1 MKIIIAGGG
10 TAGWMTAMYLY
21 TLNRFEIILID
32 KESPDRI
39 GVGEATVLDFLPFM
53 ESCKLDVFEVLRE
66 TTGTLKSGIMFPGW
80 KKSNSEI
87 WHPFFTCV
95 NYYGTNIYD
104 AWSNR
109 QDKPFSKSSLPMLEN
124 SLANKVDR
132 DNLNNYA
139 AHIDC
144 LKLVKYL
151 KNKLQSKITM
161 MDSDIVDVIRK
172 DNVVEKIILENG
184 NSLSANLYIDCTGFK
199 SLLKPQKRVDISD
212 RLFCNTAVAGHVP
225 YQDPSKEAMPY
236 VISQAVDHGWIWKI
250 PVQDRYGS
258 GLVFN
263 KDITPIDEAKKFFV
277 KHWNDRISVENL
289 KVIDWTPY
297 YCKNIWEEN
306 VVSIGL
312 SGGFIEPLESTGL
325 SLMIKGIRHLSNK
338 IYYGYYTQ
346 FDIELYN
353 KQMISI
359 YEDAIDFVSM
369 HYADTERN
377 EPFWKYV
384 RSKWKSSDRMEHYK
398 ALLASDELLS
408 EIEDHIQDSRM
419 FSATNWWLW
428 LIQLGYPVG
437 ERKLSNEID
446 HIFDL
451 FSKAEQERTERSI
464 PNIEMIE
471 YIKGYQR

>member
-80 KKSNSEI
+80 KNINNEV

-95 NYYGTNIYD
+95 TYYGTNIYD

-109 QDKPFSKSSLPMLEN
+109 QDKSFAESSLPMLEN

-132 DNLNNYA
+132 ENLHVYA
-139 AHIDC
+139 VHIDC
-144 LKLVKYL
+144 LKLVNYL
-151 KNKLQSKITM
+151 KKKLTNRISMI
-161 MDSDIVDVIRK
+161 DSDIVDVVK
-172 DNVVEKIILENG
+172 NNNEVEKLILSNG
-184 NSLSANLYIDCTGFK
+184 EEITADLYIDCTGFK

-212 RLFCNTAVAGHVP
+212 RLFCNTAVAGHIP
-225 YQDPSKEAMPY
+225 YQDIEKEAIPY

-263 KDITPIDEAKKFFV
+263 RDITSIDEAKEYFV
-277 KHWNDRISVENL
+277 KHWDHRVSIDDL
-289 KVIDWTPY
+289 RVIDWTPY
-297 YCKNIWEEN
+297 YCKNIWKEN

-325 SLMIKGIRHLSNK
+325 SLMIKGIGNLARK
-338 IYYGYYTQ
+338 IYNGYFTE
-346 FDIELYN
+346 FDVNLYN
-353 KQMISI
+353 TQMINI

-398 ALLASDELLS
+398 ALLASKDPLS
-408 EIEDHIQDSRM
+408 KMQDYIQDSRM
-419 FSATNWWLW
+419 VSATNWLLW

-437 ERKLSNEID
+437 QRELNND
-446 HIFDL
+446 PDLIFDL
-451 FSKAEQERTERSI
+451 FSKAEKERIERSI
-464 PNIEMIE
+464 PNVEMINF
-471 YIKGYQR
+471 IKGYQR

>member
-10 TAGWMTAMYLY
+10 TAGWMTAMHLSM
-21 TLNRFEIILID
+21 LNRFDITLID
-32 KESPDRI
+32 KESPERI
-39 GVGEATVLDFLPFM
+39 GVGEATVLDFVPFI
-53 ESCKLDVFEVLRE
+53 ESCKLDIFEVLRE

-80 KKSNSEI
+80 KNPNSEI

-95 NYYGTNIYD
+95 NYFGTNIYD

-124 SLANKVDR
+124 SLANKVDHE
-132 DNLNNYA
+132 NLDYYSV
-139 AHIDC
+139 HIDC

-151 KNKLQSKITM
+151 KKKLISEITM
-161 MDSDIVDVIRK
+161 IDSDIVDVKRNN
-172 DNVVEKIILENG
+172 NVVEQITLADGKVLT
-184 NSLSANLYIDCTGFK
+184 ADLYIDCTGFK

-225 YQDPSKEAMPY
+225 YQDPDKEAIPY

-263 KDITPIDEAKKFFV
+263 RDITPIEEAKEFFV
-277 KHWNDRISVENL
+277 KHWNDRVSIENL

-297 YCKNIWEEN
+297 YCENIWEGN
-306 VVSIGL
+306 VASIGL

-325 SLMIKGIRHLSNK
+325 SLMIKGIGNLVQK
-338 IYYGYYTQ
+338 IYYGYYTE
-346 FDIELYN
+346 FDIDLYN
-353 KQMISI
+353 KQMINI

-369 HYADTERN
+369 HYADTERT
-377 EPFWKYV
+377 EPFWRYV
-384 RSKWKSSDRMEHYK
+384 KSKWKPSDRMEHYK
-398 ALLASDELLS
+398 SLLAGNELLS
-408 EIEDHIQDSRM
+408 KIEDHIQDSRM
-419 FSATNWWLW
+419 FSATNWYLW

-437 ERKLSNEID
+437 QRNLSNEVD
-446 HIFDL
+446 FIFDL
-451 FSKAEQERTERSI
+451 FEKAEKERTERSI
-464 PNIEMIE
+464 PNLEMIDF
-471 YIKGYQR
+471 IRGYNR